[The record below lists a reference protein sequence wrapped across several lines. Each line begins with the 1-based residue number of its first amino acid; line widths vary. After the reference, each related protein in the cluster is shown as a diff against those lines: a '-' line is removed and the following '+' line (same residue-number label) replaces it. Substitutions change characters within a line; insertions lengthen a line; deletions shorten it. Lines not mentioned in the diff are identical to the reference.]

1 MVVPQSMPQG
11 KVLVGLGANS
21 PGPWGTPRKTLRRAL
36 KELEAGGL
44 TIERISELYE
54 TAAMGQ
60 PHQPPY
66 FNAVILGTTT
76 LPAPALLRLLKD
88 IEARAGRRGGGRPW
102 GMRTPRP
109 RHPRLQGFAPEL
121 GRTLQ
126 GHALSAHPPARS
138 APPGD
143 RAAAF
148 RAAAAPRCRTQLAP
162 PGVETERGRALAARA
177 ERRPRPRAQ
186 AGFLRAGKP
195 GFALPGLGE
204 PPK

>member
-66 FNAVILGTTT
+66 FNAVILGTTSSAGT
-76 LPAPALLRLLKD
+76 RLAAAD
-88 IEARAGRRGGGRPW
+88 E
-102 GMRTPRP
+102 
-109 RHPRLQGFAPEL
+109 RH
-121 GRTLQ
+121 
-126 GHALSAHPPARS
+126 RS
-138 APPGD
+138 A
-143 RAAAF
+143 R
-148 RAAAAPRCRTQLAP
+148 RTARRRQ
-162 PGVETERGRALAARA
+162 ALGNADASTSTSSITRVCA
-177 ERRPRPRAQ
+177 
-186 AGFLRAGKP
+186 
-195 GFALPGLGE
+195 
-204 PPK
+204 